1 MRAIVIAIALVS
13 VCWVFGAAAQ
23 DYPKDQFDA
32 LKECTIRIHC
42 EVEMEDRIS
51 GPVADAGE
59 LTYSGICI
67 MGCINVCTK
76 NACWCEADDKCK
88 R

>member
-1 MRAIVIAIALVS
+1 
-13 VCWVFGAAAQ
+13 
-23 DYPKDQFDA
+23 
-32 LKECTIRIHC
+32 
-42 EVEMEDRIS
+42 MEDRIS

>member
-13 VCWVFGAAAQ
+13 ACWIFGAAAQ
-23 DYPKDQFDA
+23 DYPKDQFDE

-67 MGCINVCTK
+67 MRAFSANTESV
-76 NACWCEADDKCK
+76 
-88 R
+88 